1 MLYMFL
7 VVILFFNLL
16 VAIIVD
22 SYQLVGEHAKA
33 SFWTQRMLFI
43 LDVDQM
49 QKLWNR
55 TAKII
60 FCRPNEMS
68 DDDKDLDD
76 MDPNNSYYQNW
87 AAALASFSDKRVV
100 DENGVFAS
108 KFWSNFMRRCA
119 LIVIIPCWLL
129 LGFVSAGYFWPPQVR
144 MWLFFAK
151 AEKENNR
158 PTDETSASMKQLQ
171 TEILTAN
178 QTLKT
183 SLSKIS
189 IRVGDSMKQL
199 QDNIFVS
206 DQTTS
211 TGFDALNRK
220 IDKLAFEMQQL
231 KTDHKESK
239 SELEDIKR
247 ILLSLSKNS

>member
-1 MLYMFL
+1 MFL

-22 SYQLVGEHAKA
+22 SYQLVGKDAEA

-55 TAKII
+55 TVKII
-60 FCRPNEMS
+60 PCHPQES
-68 DDDKDLDD
+68 SCDDKDLDD
-76 MDPNNSYYQNW
+76 TDQNSSYYQNW
-87 AAALASFSDKRVV
+87 AAALAFLNDKRVV
-100 DENGVFAS
+100 DENGVSVS
-108 KFWSNFMRRCA
+108 KFWSNFMLRCA
-119 LIVIIPCWLL
+119 CILIIPCWVLI
-129 LGFVSAGYFWPPQVR
+129 GFVSAGYFWPPQVR

-151 AEKENNR
+151 AKKENKT
-158 PTDETSASMKQLQ
+158 PTDEASASMKQLQ
-171 TEILTAN
+171 NEILTAN

-231 KTDHKESK
+231 I
-239 SELEDIKR
+239 EDR
-247 ILLSLSKNS
+247 P